1 VSSEKF
7 SSKTLRIFRQVAR
20 AVSGESLEPG
30 EGNLVLFGRTSGLK
44 TGNRG
49 LQISLPLHA
58 KNAQLV
64 TS

>member
-1 VSSEKF
+1 MSSEKF

-49 LQISLPLHA
+49 LQI
-58 KNAQLV
+58 
-64 TS
+64 